1 MENYIILIKKTMYGS
16 NQHTELFRKQHILAN
31 NES

>member
-1 MENYIILIKKTMYGS
+1 MEKCIMLIKKDIWGS
-16 NQHTELFRKQHILAN
+16 NWHTELFRKQHILAN